1 MKTLNYFKIAV
12 VLLLTVSVFVSCD
25 KDKDEEIDMDS
36 LKFSEI
42 KFSEIYK
49 SSANDDVSD
58 VVIGDNSIHVTSTKS
73 LNNWH
78 GVLLEDN
85 EVEIGGSQTIEYTIT
100 KQTELARLMVGY
112 LLKDDVTNFKKE
124 NNTYKYLFVY
134 SQIFNSGISV
144 PYYTVSKR
152 AFIVYYKDN
161 KQAPNSNFDNY
172 ELGDRFK
179 IVLKDKVIKYYKND
193 DLFFTD
199 SRELNSKVIPA
210 ITFNNL
216 SGGKTGEIEIS
227 DIKISK

>member
-144 PYYTVSKR
+144 PYYTVSRKS
-152 AFIVYYKDN
+152 IY
-161 KQAPNSNFDNY
+161 S
-172 ELGDRFK
+172 L
-179 IVLKDKVIKYYKND
+179 L
-193 DLFFTD
+193 
-199 SRELNSKVIPA
+199 
-210 ITFNNL
+210 
-216 SGGKTGEIEIS
+216 
-227 DIKISK
+227 